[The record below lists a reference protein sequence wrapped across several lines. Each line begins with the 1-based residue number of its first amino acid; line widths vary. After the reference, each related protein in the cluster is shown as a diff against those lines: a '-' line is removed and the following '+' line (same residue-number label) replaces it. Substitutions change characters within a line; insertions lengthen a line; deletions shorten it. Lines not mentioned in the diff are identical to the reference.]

1 MPATVTNPPEGWTV
15 AADEMR
21 TNIFWGAQGEGTL
34 AAKGVGLDSPQPL
47 MIKSRDVGG
56 DGYVFMSGDK
66 IYLWNM
72 LAGDVWEYVKP
83 VDLNG
88 ILAEMRKPAGT
99 GVVEVQLV
107 KPAS

>member
-21 TNIFWGAQGEGTL
+21 TDIFWGAQGRAPL
-34 AAKGVGLDSPQPL
+34 QPRA
-47 MIKSRDVGG
+47 RDVGG
-56 DGYVFMSGDK
+56 DGCVFMSGDK